1 MDELFAGVV
10 ATSDTPP
17 RKRFNARAGV
27 GAGAAGGGGGGGGA
41 EGLPSDQPTLATSLE
56 HKVVHERVPRRRG
69 LSREITLR
77 PGHWR
82 AEAAGQIASRSAG
95 SAPPGKSDIS
105 RGGAASSLVRFRW
118 YSDTSSERR
127 SDFWKQRTLDARR
140 ALRRARSVG
149 GGGAHGGR
157 RPYHRRLRR

>member
-1 MDELFAGVV
+1 MSGCHDE
-10 ATSDTPP
+10 
-17 RKRFNARAGV
+17 
-27 GAGAAGGGGGGGGA
+27 
-41 EGLPSDQPTLATSLE
+41 
-56 HKVVHERVPRRRG
+56 RG

-82 AEAAGQIASRSAG
+82 AEAVGQMASRSAG
-95 SAPPGKSDIS
+95 SAPPGKSDINPRRS
-105 RGGAASSLVRFRW
+105 HASSLVRFRW

-127 SDFWKQRTLDARR
+127 SDFWKRAYLDARR

-157 RPYHRRLRR
+157 RPDHRRLGR